1 MMMIMILVIKGTYS
15 LSSIAFPA
23 SEKKSQIHC
32 SSLAWGI
39 SCEKDTNF
47 APFWSSPL
55 NFGATENSKGTEL
68 DQN

>member
-1 MMMIMILVIKGTYS
+1 MGTCP

-23 SEKKSQIHC
+23 EEKHAQYTTF
-32 SSLAWGI
+32 SLAWHI
-39 SCEKDTNF
+39 SYEKDTNF

-68 DQN
+68 D

>member
-1 MMMIMILVIKGTYS
+1 MMMMMVIVTMGS
-15 LSSIAFPA
+15 CPLSSIAFPA
-23 SEKKSQIHC
+23 QERNAKC
-32 SSLAWGI
+32 TAVSLAWGV

-68 DQN
+68 D

>member
-1 MMMIMILVIKGTYS
+1 MGTWP
-15 LSSIAFPA
+15 LSSIAFVTQ
-23 SEKKSQIHC
+23 EKNAKYNAF
-32 SSLAWGI
+32 SLAQGI

-68 DQN
+68 D